1 MLRLLLGK
9 ARSGKTAEVFRMIRE
24 DGERDGHG
32 RSLLIVP
39 EQYSHEA
46 ERELCA
52 VCGDGMSLF
61 AEVVSF
67 SGLARHVMA
76 EQGGLALQRM
86 DASGKL
92 VCMAAALR
100 EIRSLLSVFASAA
113 ENVELQVLLVKE
125 LDVLQ
130 TAAVEPETL
139 MAAAQDADESL
150 RKKLKEL
157 MLIRESYESVLQR
170 SGCTPEHPLAILAR
184 QLENSVSGEKDK
196 VYLDGF
202 IDFTGQEKAVLRA
215 LMKRNVMLTVC
226 FTIDENAKES
236 ELFLLSVQA
245 MNWLCATA
253 EELGISVVK
262 ETIGAEK
269 EQGALGFFTNRM
281 FSFAD
286 VRYPEPTDAVRL
298 VEATD
303 PFAGCEAA
311 AGEILRAVRENGLRW
326 RDIAI
331 AIRGFEDY
339 RLYLEE
345 CFRLYGIPL
354 FTTRKDSMF
363 DRPLPGMIHNAY
375 ELIRNGWE
383 TEDMLSYL
391 QSGLCGLTDEEAD
404 LLSGYVYKW
413 QLKES
418 AWKSSTPWRQHP
430 DGYGKEYTD
439 DAKAVLERIYALR
452 KRVARPLLH
461 LQERAEAAGS
471 AREQAEALTAFLKEL
486 DVPGRMRERLQMLDG
501 PERRERQSEYRQ
513 IWDSC
518 VNAVEQIALVLG
530 ETRMDTGAFS
540 SLLCMVLSQ
549 CTVGQ
554 IPVALDRVSAGDFDR
569 MRRRN
574 LRHLIVLGCSDDRIP
589 MARTETG
596 IFSAD
601 EKDRMAEQGIWI
613 GGGEAELWRESAM
626 IYHTLTLPDTRCT
639 LIRTLTGFEGEK
651 LEPSILWSRAEKIFG
666 IRPQRAEL
674 TETRMLAPMPAK
686 FLAAKTLRDSELCS
700 PENRLAAAWFEKTE
714 PDEWNALRKAAGQE
728 RGRLSPQAAERLYG
742 KKPRMSPSRM
752 ERFRSCRFAY
762 FCDYGMKAEPFEPIG
777 FTPPEMGTFLHRIL
791 EKTASDVRESGG
803 FSQVTDEELRELTKK
818 HIAEY
823 VHEELNDFEE
833 KSERFRHLFER
844 SCEEACQ
851 IVLDMAEEL
860 RRSEFE
866 PVSFELDISG
876 LEPWDEEPDHALPE
890 KTAIRLT
897 GKADRVDGWVHDGMM
912 YLRVVDYK
920 TGRKQFEL
928 SDVWYGRNLQMLMY
942 LFAVS
947 KNSEKLY
954 GYPGKSAGI
963 IYMPARDDLLSFSK
977 EPSQEETDKEENRA
991 KKRSGLVLNRKDVL
1005 AAWESG
1011 EDGEKK
1017 YTPSAAGKS
1026 KKQPQITEE
1035 QMELLRGYLRG
1046 IVKETAEELHS
1057 GSIEANPFYVAETEN
1072 ACRNCR
1078 FPDVCQFRD
1087 GEQGEACC
1095 RMPKLSDEEVWNR
1108 IRGEEDNG

>member
-24 DGERDGHG
+24 DGKRDGHG

-52 VCGDGMSLF
+52 ACGDGMSLY

-76 EQGGLALQRM
+76 EQGGQALQSM
-86 DASGKL
+86 DTRGRL

-113 ENVELQVLLVKE
+113 ENVELQALLVKE
-125 LDVLQ
+125 LEVLQ
-130 TAAVEPETL
+130 TAAVDSETL
-139 MAAAQDADESL
+139 AAAALEDDEPL
-150 RKKLKEL
+150 RRKITEL
-157 MLIRESYESVLQR
+157 LLIREAYEGVLRR
-170 SGCTPEHPLAILAR
+170 SGCIPEHPLAILAR
-184 QLENSVSGEKDK
+184 QLENSGFNEKDN

-215 LMKRNVMLTVC
+215 LMKQQVTLTVC

-245 MNWLCATA
+245 MNWLCETA

-269 EQGALGFFTNRM
+269 EQGALGFYTDRM
-281 FSFAD
+281 FFFAD
-286 VRYPEPTDAVRL
+286 ARYPEPTDAIRL
-298 VEATD
+298 VEAPD
-303 PFAGCEAA
+303 PFAACEAA
-311 AGEILRAVRENGLRW
+311 AGEVLRTVREDGLRW

-345 CFRLYGIPL
+345 CFRLYDIPL

-363 DRPLPGMIHNAY
+363 DRPLPGMIHSAY

-391 QSGLCGLTDEEAD
+391 QSGLCGLTDEETD
-404 LLSGYVYKW
+404 LLSGYVFKW

-418 AWKSSTPWRQHP
+418 AWRSKTPWRQHP
-430 DGYGKEYTD
+430 DGYGKVYTED
-439 DAKAVLERIYALR
+439 TNAELERIHTLR
-452 KRVARPLLH
+452 KRVGSPLLH
-461 LQERAEAAGS
+461 LQERTEAADS
-471 AREQAEALTAFLKEL
+471 AREQAEALIGFLQEL
-486 DVPGRMRERLQMLDG
+486 DIPQRMRERLHLLD
-501 PERRERQSEYRQ
+501 ETARRERQSEYRQ

-518 VNAVEQIALVLG
+518 VNAVEQITLVLG
-530 ETRMDTGAFS
+530 ETSMDSGAFS

-601 EKDRMAEQGIWI
+601 EKDRLANQGIWI
-613 GGGEAELWRESAM
+613 GGGEAELWREYAM
-626 IYHTLTLPDTRCT
+626 IYHTLTLPDLRCT
-639 LIRTLTGFEGEK
+639 LISPLTGFEGEK
-651 LEPSILWSRAEKIFG
+651 LEPSILYTRAGKMLAIL
-666 IRPQRAEL
+666 PQQAEL
-674 TETRMLAPMPAK
+674 TETRMSASIPAK
-686 FLAAKTLRDSELCS
+686 FLAAKTLRDTGMCS
-700 PENRLAAAWFEKTE
+700 PEDRMAAAWYEKTE
-714 PDEWNALRKAAGQE
+714 PDGWNALRQAARLR

-742 KKPRMSPSRM
+742 KRLRLSPSRM
-752 ERFRSCRFAY
+752 ERFHSCRFAY
-762 FCDYGMKAEPFEPIG
+762 FCDYGMKAEHFKPIG
-777 FTPPEMGTFLHRIL
+777 FTPQEMGTFLHGIL
-791 EKTASDVRESGG
+791 EKTAAEVKESGG
-803 FSQVTDEELRELTKK
+803 FSQISDEELRKLTEK
-818 HIAEY
+818 HIAQY
-823 VHEELNDFEE
+823 IHEELNDFEE

-876 LEPWDEEPDHALPE
+876 LEPWEDGLEAGPQQES
-890 KTAIRLT
+890 AIRLT

-912 YLRVVDYK
+912 YLRIVDYK

-963 IYMPARDDLLSFSK
+963 MYMPARDDLLSFPKDPSK
-977 EPSQEETDKEENRA
+977 EEQEREKNKA
-991 KKRSGLVLNRKDVL
+991 KKRSGLLLNQGEVLS
-1005 AAWESG
+1005 AWENVA
-1011 EDGEKK
+1011 EDEKK
-1017 YTPSAAGKS
+1017 YTPSAGKT
-1026 KKQPQITEE
+1026 KKQPQISEE
-1035 QMELLRGYLRG
+1035 QMELLRGYLQG
-1046 IVKETAEELHS
+1046 IVKETAEEMHN
-1057 GSIEANPFYVAETEN
+1057 GSIDANPFYVGETEN
-1072 ACRNCR
+1072 ACQNCR
-1078 FPDVCQFRD
+1078 FPEACQFRD
-1087 GEQGEACC
+1087 GEQGETCC
-1095 RMPKLSDEEVWNR
+1095 RMPKLSDEEVWGR
-1108 IRGEEDNG
+1108 IRGERENG